1 MNYWKYT
8 IVLCLAF
15 LFGPFVANAHKADS
29 VKLFQIVR
37 LGVKYNIQEFQTLNQ
52 RTASACRCDEGLSL
66 NNRSMQGLSVSM
78 FEPINPNL
86 ALGADFGF
94 SFGKR
99 MNDLKE
105 YSRQSAVTIAIEGFY
120 HLFDGASKLRPYV
133 TAGFRYDL
141 QANHATA
148 IPIGAGLRFK
158 LKEGGS
164 LFIQT
169 AYDRGQSS
177 LIAENMLTSLG
188 FHLPLFIREQGTNGH
203 SPATYAALL
212 AKKSS
217 LYPIGK
223 NAKLIPAKPI
233 RESILE
239 KIPDI
244 VLQDKKQLS
253 RIIYFK
259 KGRVNLD
266 NTESINSLDDVMQ
279 FLVQDSNRIAK
290 LVGFK
295 PHPRYKVKVI
305 YRYLIKQG
313 IPTERLAVAYY
324 RKRLQGLNSQTRRVE
339 ILVE

>member
-1 MNYWKYT
+1 MNYWKYP
-8 IVLCLAF
+8 IVLCLAL
-15 LFGPFVANAHKADS
+15 LFGPFVSHAQKIDS

-52 RTASACRCDEGLSL
+52 RTASACHCDEGLSL

-120 HLFDGASKLRPYV
+120 HLFDGATKLRPYV

-141 QANHATA
+141 QAKHATS
-148 IPIGAGLRFK
+148 IPVGAGLRFK

-177 LIAENMLTSLG
+177 LIAENMITSLG
-188 FHLPLFIREQGTNGH
+188 FHLPLFIREQGTNGR
-203 SPATYAALL
+203 SSSTYAALL
-212 AKKSS
+212 ARKSS
-217 LYPIGK
+217 LYPIDK
-223 NAKLIPAKPI
+223 NAKLIPAKPS
-233 RESILE
+233 RESFVE

-244 VLQDKKQLS
+244 ALQDKMRLN

-259 KGRVNLD
+259 KGKVNL
-266 NTESINSLDDVMQ
+266 NNSESIQSLDDVMQ
-279 FLVQDSNRIAK
+279 FLAQDSSRIVK

-295 PHPRYKVKVI
+295 PYPRYKVKVI
-305 YRYLIKQG
+305 YRYLTKQG
-313 IPTERLAVAYY
+313 IPSERLAVAYY
-324 RKRLQGLNSQTRRVE
+324 RKRLQGINSKTRRVE

>member
-8 IVLCLAF
+8 LMLFLAL
-15 LFGPFVANAHKADS
+15 LFGPFLSHAQKTDS

-37 LGVKYNIQEFQTLNQ
+37 LGVKYNIQEFQTLNL
-52 RTASACRCDEGLSL
+52 RTSSACNCDESLSL

-78 FEPINPNL
+78 FEPLSPNL

-105 YSRQSAVTIAIEGFY
+105 YSRQSAITVAIEGFY
-120 HLFDGASKLRPYV
+120 HLFDGATTLRPSLM
-133 TAGFRYDL
+133 AGFRYDL

-148 IPIGAGLRFK
+148 IPVGAGLRFK

-188 FHLPLFIREQGTNGH
+188 FQLPLFIREQGTNGH

-223 NAKLIPAKPI
+223 NAKLIPVKPI
-233 RESILE
+233 RESFVE

-244 VLQDKKQLS
+244 VMQDKKQLS

-259 KGRVNLD
+259 KGKVNLN
-266 NTESINSLDDVMQ
+266 NTESMQSLDDVMQ
-279 FLVQDSNRIAK
+279 FLAQDSSRTAK

-305 YRYLIKQG
+305 YRFLIKQG
-313 IPTERLAVAYY
+313 IPSEKLAVAYY
-324 RKRLQGLNSQTRRVE
+324 RKRLQGVKSKTRRVE

>member
-8 IVLCLAF
+8 IVLCIAF
-15 LFGPFVANAHKADS
+15 LLGPFVANAHKADS

-37 LGVKYNIQEFQTLNQ
+37 LGVKYNIHEFQTLNQ
-52 RTASACRCDEGLSL
+52 RTASACHCDEGLSL

-78 FEPINPNL
+78 FEPISPNL
-86 ALGADFGF
+86 AVGADFGF

-105 YSRQSAVTIAIEGFY
+105 YSRQSAISIAIEGFY

-203 SPATYAALL
+203 SSTTYAALL

-244 VLQDKKQLS
+244 VLEDKKQLS

-279 FLVQDSNRIAK
+279 FLAQDSNRIAK

-324 RKRLQGLNSQTRRVE
+324 RKRLQGLNSKTRRVE